1 MTRRT
6 EKTGRNRPPAAGAVG
21 SFSAGTAC
29 GYGDAQARPIRKM
42 KKTVSGF
49 RAAKKK
55 FLPYYDYLPLLQLA
69 QFYFYFSPCLVLY
82 FRLDLDE

>member
-29 GYGDAQARPIRKM
+29 GYGDAQNLPRYRI
-42 KKTVSGF
+42 KKSASGP
-49 RAAKKK
+49 AYPQNEKKR
-55 FLPYYDYLPLLQLA
+55 
-69 QFYFYFSPCLVLY
+69 
-82 FRLDLDE
+82 FRLPGGEKRRGCTKK

>member
-29 GYGDAQARPIRKM
+29 GYSDAQARPIRKM

-55 FLPYYDYLPLLQLA
+55 GVYEKNEAVYNRRGGRMA
-69 QFYFYFSPCLVLY
+69 
-82 FRLDLDE
+82 